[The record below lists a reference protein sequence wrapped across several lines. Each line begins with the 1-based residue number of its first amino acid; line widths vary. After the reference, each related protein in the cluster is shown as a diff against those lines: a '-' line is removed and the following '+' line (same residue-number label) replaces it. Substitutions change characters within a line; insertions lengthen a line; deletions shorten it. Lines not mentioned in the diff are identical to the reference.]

1 MTGDQDPDLRL
12 DGSDRAGTAAALT
25 RERVSTG
32 WRSGPL
38 GVRNFRLLIGGQF
51 ASTIGDSCYAVA
63 LPWLVLSAHGGPVL
77 LGTVLACYG
86 VPRTVF
92 IPVGGLL
99 ADKFGP
105 RIIMLAADFFRCVI
119 VAALAVLSARH
130 VVTLPGLGPIGA
142 LMGAGEGLFIPASYS
157 IVPSLLDAKRLTAGN
172 ALSVAMAQAGGL
184 LGPALGGALV
194 ATAGPVPAFVVDAAS
209 FAVSAVTLTLIPH
222 QSASR
227 SVTASVVDE
236 RATIDETGRAEE
248 LADATCA
255 TTGDAD
261 AIRRASDAAMDRTAR
276 NDGEVGDASSQGV
289 LALLRKS
296 RVLQLLI
303 VATFT
308 ANLATGGMGGVAL
321 PSLAH
326 ARYGADGYGALLA
339 CSAGG
344 IIIGTVAAARSA
356 SLRRPAIVASVV
368 FLFMAA
374 AISVVPFL
382 GGLPGAAA
390 ALIVFGACSG
400 LGNVIIITKLQMW
413 APPSLLGRL
422 TGVLLVCVMGTFPL
436 SVAVTGL
443 LVRHIGPSP
452 VFPIAGVPIAL
463 IILFGLTQRE
473 WRDFGTPAKS
483 LEQRGP
489 GDRGI
494 VTASR

>member
-1 MTGDQDPDLRL
+1 MTGDQGPDLQL
-12 DGSDRAGTAAALT
+12 NGSGRAGAATAPG
-25 RERVSTG
+25 RERFSTKWRSG
-32 WRSGPL
+32 RWRSGRWRSGPL
-38 GVRNFRLLIGGQF
+38 GVRNFRLLIAGQF

-86 VPRTVF
+86 LPRAIF
-92 IPVGGLL
+92 IPAGGLL

-105 RIIMLAADFFRCVI
+105 RILMLAADFFRCVI
-119 VAALAVLSARH
+119 VAALAVLAARH
-130 VVTLPGLGPIGA
+130 VATLAGLGPIAA
-142 LMGAGEGLFIPASYS
+142 LIGAGEGLFIPASYS
-157 IVPSLLDAKRLTAGN
+157 IMPSLLDTNRLMAGN
-172 ALSVAMAQAGGL
+172 ALSVATAQAGGL

-209 FAVSAVTLTLIPH
+209 FAVSAVSLTLIPH
-222 QSASR
+222 HFGRR
-227 SVTASVVDE
+227 SVTASVADE
-236 RATIDETGRAEE
+236 RVTIDETGRAEE
-248 LADATCA
+248 LADAT
-255 TTGDAD
+255 GDQTAGNEEG
-261 AIRRASDAAMDRTAR
+261 ASDAP
-276 NDGEVGDASSQGV
+276 SQGV

-296 RVLQLLI
+296 RVLQLLV
-303 VATFT
+303 VAIFT

-344 IIIGTVAAARSA
+344 IIIGTLAAARSA

-368 FLFMAA
+368 FLVMAA
-374 AISVVPFL
+374 ALSVVPFL
-382 GGLPGAAA
+382 GGLLGAAA
-390 ALIVFGACSG
+390 ALTVFGACSG

-452 VFPIAGVPIAL
+452 VFPIAGAPIAL
-463 IILFGLTQRE
+463 IILWGLTQRE
-473 WRDFGTPAKS
+473 WRDFGTPGTS
-483 LEQRGP
+483 LDQRDP
-489 GDRGI
+489 
-494 VTASR
+494 VTAAQ